1 MELEIMKLKLVRESV
16 VGYEAVNS
24 IDAAMSIFR
33 SMLEEEAQEVFSMIA
48 LDTKNNLL
56 GYFEVH
62 RGAID
67 RSLVSIREVAKR
79 ALMVNAKS
87 VIVAHNHPSGNA
99 EPSNNDYEVSKA
111 LKEGLEVLEIKLLDH
126 VVIGANGSYES
137 AMY

>member
-99 EPSNNDYEVSKA
+99 EPSKNDYEVSKA

-126 VVIGANGSYES
+126 VVIGANGSYAS

>member
-16 VGYEAVNS
+16 VSYEAVS
-24 IDAAMSIFR
+24 GIDGAVSIFKT
-33 SMLEEEAQEVFSMIA
+33 MLEEEAQEVFSMIA
-48 LDTKNNLL
+48 LDTKNVMV

-62 RGAID
+62 RGALD

-99 EPSNNDYEVSKA
+99 QPSKNDYEVSQA
-111 LKEGLEVLEIKLLDH
+111 LVEGLAVLEIKLLDH
-126 VVIGANGSYES
+126 LVIGANGSYES